1 MRIQGILGLLCKS
14 IEYCM
19 PWMLV
24 SYQGRCYSL
33 GLSHWK
39 TPGPEASNTW
49 ILPDGWKVWSTD
61 LVGKSHIWRSSH
73 QGPCGGS
80 CGTCWKM
87 FPKSSG
93 CRLPRAQNWMK
104 GGKAVTNFSFLKV
117 LPFVPLTPRF
127 ECSCAVRIEGF
138 LKVSVGITSF
148 LAYGSWCFLFQI
160 PGKFLSIC
168 IEISL
173 PWLRRKS
180 SSSIVFTHFRWLFGF
195 GFPFFHLSNGCPQLW
210 WYSRHD
216 LGLLP
221 LSWTTAWRLPPGGG
235 VESVLWLSETVN
247 VRSDGKERYS
257 PQMNWLRILLVFCA
271 CCEIL
276 CHNFWAAYDWT
287 KSSTYTSSYIFPS
300 ASCQERLCGQDV
312 CNATAL
318 ALAVYARALLLWSLG
333 GRRHLS
339 QDCWILGSIVI
350 RNRWA
355 CLF

>member
-1 MRIQGILGLLCKS
+1 MRNGTFRLLCKS

-39 TPGPEASNTW
+39 TPARRLQIHGFCQTGGRFDQPISWENPTFDEVHIKDLVVVLVAHVGRCFRN
-49 ILPDGWKVWSTD
+49 LPDAFFPEHKTEWMVEKMSQTFLFWKYFLLFRWHPALNAHVLSGLRAFWRWVWGSQASWHM
-61 LVGKSHIWRSSH
+61 SHGVFYSRFL
-73 QGPCGGS
+73 GS
-80 CGTCWKM
+80 FQHMHWDMPAMVETA
-87 FPKSSG
+87 
-93 CRLPRAQNWMK
+93 R
-104 GGKAVTNFSFLKV
+104 V
-117 LPFVPLTPRF
+117 LPAL
-127 ECSCAVRIEGF
+127 CLLI
-138 LKVSVGITSF
+138 
-148 LAYGSWCFLFQI
+148 
-160 PGKFLSIC
+160 
-168 IEISL
+168 
-173 PWLRRKS
+173 LRP
-180 SSSIVFTHFRWLFGF
+180 RWLFGF
-195 GFPFFHLSNGCPQLW
+195 EFLFFHLSNGCPQVW

-257 PQMNWLRILLVFCA
+257 PQMNWLRSWEFCLYFLLC
-271 CCEIL
+271 L
-276 CHNFWAAYDWT
+276 CLLQNSNNFWAAYGWT
-287 KSSTYTSSYIFPS
+287 NSSTYTSSYIFPS

-339 QDCWILGSIVI
+339 QDCWILGSKG
-350 RNRWA
+350 NSK
-355 CLF
+355 